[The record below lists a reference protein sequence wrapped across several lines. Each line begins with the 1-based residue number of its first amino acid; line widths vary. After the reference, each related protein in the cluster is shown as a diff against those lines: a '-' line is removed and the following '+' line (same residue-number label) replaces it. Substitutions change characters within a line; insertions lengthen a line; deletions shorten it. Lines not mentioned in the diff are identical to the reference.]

1 MSLRATRPCPLT
13 KGAVVR
19 FRGGFSFRLLF
30 RLGLVRQGGGNLVKD
45 EESGG
50 RRKNKEM
57 TYAKAHLQEEA
68 WYGALRR
75 LRTVLINSRVGA

>member
-1 MSLRATRPCPLT
+1 M
-13 KGAVVR
+13 
-19 FRGGFSFRLLF
+19 
-30 RLGLVRQGGGNLVKD
+30 KD

-57 TYAKAHLQEEA
+57 TYAKAQRQEEA
-68 WYGALRR
+68 CCGALRR